1 VGFLDSLLGRT
12 KLPKADEDR
21 LFALSTATI
30 GLQAS
35 ADLKPAGRAA
45 VIFKGLP
52 PGRFD
57 QEMADFRDLL
67 KLHGEDS
74 GLTADE
80 YKDSLGYE
88 WIIVVGE
95 KDGYSDTLA
104 AIHTVATGLIEDGL
118 GDMLLA
124 CVFRFEQNTR
134 PVYWIYGY
142 KQAGW
147 YPFVPSGPRQRDNS
161 EELRL
166 AGLGRDEQLPVEPNL
181 ERWYAL
187 WGLPV

>member
-1 VGFLDSLLGRT
+1 MGFLDSLLGRT

-35 ADLKPAGRAA
+35 ASLIPAGRAA

-67 KLHGEDS
+67 KLHGEDT
-74 GLTADE
+74 GLTAED
-80 YKDSLGYE
+80 YKDNLGYE
-88 WIIVVGE
+88 WMIVSGE
-95 KDGYSDTLA
+95 KDAYSDTLA

-118 GDMLLA
+118 GDMLL
-124 CVFRFEQNTR
+124 
-134 PVYWIYGY
+134 
-142 KQAGW
+142 
-147 YPFVPSGPRQRDNS
+147 
-161 EELRL
+161 
-166 AGLGRDEQLPVEPNL
+166 
-181 ERWYAL
+181 
-187 WGLPV
+187 